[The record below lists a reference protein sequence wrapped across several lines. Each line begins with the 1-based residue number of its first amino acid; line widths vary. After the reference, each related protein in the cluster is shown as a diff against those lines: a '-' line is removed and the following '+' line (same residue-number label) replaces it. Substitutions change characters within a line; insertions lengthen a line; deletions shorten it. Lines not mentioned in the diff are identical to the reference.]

1 MIASWWKDVD
11 IDAHSLCICT
21 VRVCHTALVC
31 SCYRSGRRTYPK
43 DNAQICLH
51 VDASEKTIGAALY
64 QRVYNQLQQLCFEQ
78 RYSTYDRELL
88 AIYRGVEH
96 FQYMLEGRNAIIPI
110 TSLWRSPSYNG
121 LEKSQQ
127 IHNRHT
133 LRQGHRNHTA
143 AFLSRIE
150 SITKE

>member
-21 VRVCHTALVC
+21 VRVSHLLVC

-96 FQYMLEGRNAIIPI
+96 FQYMLEGRNAIIY
-110 TSLWRSPSYNG
+110 TD
-121 LEKSQQ
+121 
-127 IHNRHT
+127 H
-133 LRQGHRNHTA
+133 
-143 AFLSRIE
+143 
-150 SITKE
+150 